1 MTNGD
6 RLMLALLVAYAILAL
21 VYATERNW
29 PKALYWSGALM
40 ITTAVL
46 WMR

>member
-1 MTNGD
+1 MGD
-6 RLMLALLVAYAILAL
+6 RLTAALLVAYAVIALA
-21 VYATERNW
+21 YGIEHNW
-29 PKALYWSGALM
+29 PKVLYWSGALM